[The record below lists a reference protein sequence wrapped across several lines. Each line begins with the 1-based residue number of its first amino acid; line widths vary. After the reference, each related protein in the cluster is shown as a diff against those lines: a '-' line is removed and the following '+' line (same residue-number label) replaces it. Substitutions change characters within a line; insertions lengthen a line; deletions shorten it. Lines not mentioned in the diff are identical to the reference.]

1 MMEYY
6 NNFPVYSIFTKVGQK
21 IKNCDFVSKAAQV
34 TFISEVVS
42 GIITIQ
48 GRTDIHEQLK
58 LYNFS
63 RYHRS
68 YNFDLKFDWEPT
80 TSTI

>member
-6 NNFPVYSIFTKVGQK
+6 NNFPAYSIFTKVGQK

-42 GIITIQ
+42 GIITI
-48 GRTDIHEQLK
+48 
-58 LYNFS
+58 
-63 RYHRS
+63 
-68 YNFDLKFDWEPT
+68 
-80 TSTI
+80 